1 MTRLKAVLKSIFERT
16 GELAMKKIGFIDYFL
31 DEWHAEKYPEWI
43 EEASGGQCKVVYAY
57 GKIDSPS
64 GVSNSDWCA
73 KKNIELLSSIEDVVE
88 KSDFLIVL
96 SPDNPEFH
104 EELSQ
109 LPLRSGKPTYIDK
122 TFAPDR
128 NTALAMFEL
137 AHKHGTPMYSSS
149 ALRFATEYLETDRQ
163 GIETI
168 ASIGPGRFENY
179 SIHQIEPIVS
189 LMRSAPRR
197 LMSIGSENSPAL
209 LIEFADAKQA
219 EIRHFGW
226 ECPFSM
232 AVNYASG
239 NAKLIRVESDF
250 FAVFIKSMLS
260 FFETGKPAVDESE
273 TIDILTIIEY
283 GMIAAKTP
291 YQWVDLPA

>member
-1 MTRLKAVLKSIFERT
+1 MTRLKAVLKSNFEQT
-16 GELAMKKIGFIDYFL
+16 GEVAMKKIGFIDYFL

-43 EEASGGQCKVVYAY
+43 EEASGGQCKVAYAY

-64 GVSNSDWCA
+64 GASNSDWCA
-73 KKNIELLSSIEDVVE
+73 KKNIELLGSIEEVVE
-88 KSDFLIVL
+88 KSDYLIVL
-96 SPDNPEFH
+96 SPDYPEFH

-122 TFAPDR
+122 TFATDR
-128 NTALAMFEL
+128 KTALALFEL
-137 AHKHGTPMYSSS
+137 AHRHGTPMYSSS
-149 ALRFATEYLETDRQ
+149 ALRFATEYLETDRL

-189 LMRSAPRR
+189 LMKSAPRR
-197 LMSIGSENSPAL
+197 LMSIGTEISPAI
-209 LIEFADAKQA
+209 LIQFANDKQA
-219 EIRHFGW
+219 EVRHFGW

-232 AVNYASG
+232 TINYVSG
-239 NAKLIRVESDF
+239 NAKLIKAESDF
-250 FAVFIKSMLS
+250 FSVFIKNMLS

-273 TIDILTIIEY
+273 TIAIITIIEY
-283 GMIAAKTP
+283 GIIAAKTP
-291 YQWVDLPA
+291 YQWVELPA